1 MCGEMTAS
9 SNCTRISC
17 CKMIGRPHEMAGS
30 YSLGDS
36 KMFRDMKLLT
46 PGPVA
51 GDHVESR
58 LHRIQPPLQQIQE
71 VFRNVELAE

>member
-1 MCGEMTAS
+1 
-9 SNCTRISC
+9 
-17 CKMIGRPHEMAGS
+17 MAGS

-36 KMFRDMKLLT
+36 KGFRDMKLLT

-71 VFRNVELAE
+71 VFRDVGLAE